1 MELKNRNTILYNV
14 TNLEEVENSFKNEFL
29 CTITKNENLKDYP
42 EYLKNMKELIQ
53 ERKNLKTESKEL

>member
-1 MELKNRNTILYNV
+1 MN
-14 TNLEEVENSFKNEFL
+14 FL